1 MTEKEKQEEEAK
13 KFAMDKSM
21 REKIIRHVLQI
32 AHVPHDINN
41 VEDIKT
47 FYQRNFDRYGGT
59 YLDATIVPYQ
69 YGNFWF
75 NEVGFQFSWRDHRG
89 YICTECLTWQDVK
102 RRIKT

>member
-1 MTEKEKQEEEAK
+1 MTEKEKKEEEAK
-13 KFAMDKSM
+13 FALDKLM
-21 REKIIRHVLQI
+21 REKIICHVLQI

-47 FYQRNFDRYGGT
+47 FYQRNFDRYSGV
-59 YLDATIVPYQ
+59 YVDISIVPYQ

-75 NEVGFQFSWRDHRG
+75 NEAGFQFLWRDHRG
-89 YICTECLTWQDVK
+89 YICAECLSWKEVK